1 MHSERS
7 NGTRVPLI
15 VISASSLLNI
25 INKFLILYYVY
36 VNISYITK
44 TTHLKRVKE
53 LERSKGKKIKIGLN
67 NTLKYTVDC
76 LRF

>member
-15 VISASSLLNI
+15 VISASSLLNV

-36 VNISYITK
+36 VNINYITK
-44 TTHLKRVKE
+44 TTHLKRMSIKE
-53 LERSKGKKIKIGLN
+53 
-67 NTLKYTVDC
+67 
-76 LRF
+76 